1 MSKKRLY
8 EIAKEVG
15 KPSKEIVAYAQ
26 SLGLEVKSHSSSVEE
41 SDAKRIVANFSAPK
55 KVEKAP
61 QKTNDKNVVAKPAA
75 ERKEEPKAQKVQ
87 PAPATQTKPQSR
99 NFKAEREA
107 KAREQEQ
114 RRQNNR
120 RANDRKADRGERRDN
135 RNQKSSQNRN
145 NRPQNGQ
152 NRFANNRQAD
162 NRANKQAGGRI
173 DFKAR
178 LRRSRQSKMQNI
190 LV

>member
-26 SLGLEVKSHSSSVEE
+26 SLGLEVKSHSSSVEA

-75 ERKEEPKAQKVQ
+75 ERKEAPKAQKH
-87 PAPATQTKPQSR
+87 S
-99 NFKAEREA
+99 
-107 KAREQEQ
+107 Q
-114 RRQNNR
+114 RQLRKQN
-120 RANDRKADRGERRDN
+120 RKAVTLRLSVKQRHVS
-135 RNQKSSQNRN
+135 KSNVAKITAEQTTARLIEVSAVTIATKNHLKTATIVRKTDKIALQTTVKRIIVPINKLVV
-145 NRPQNGQ
+145 
-152 NRFANNRQAD
+152 ALTLRQE
-162 NRANKQAGGRI
+162 
-173 DFKAR
+173 
-178 LRRSRQSKMQNI
+178 LRRSRQSKMQSI

>member
-61 QKTNDKNVVAKPAA
+61 QKINDKNAVAKPAA
-75 ERKEEPKAQKVQ
+75 ERKEAPKAQKAQ
-87 PAPATQTKPQSR
+87 PAPATQAKPQSR

-120 RANDRKADRGERRDN
+120 RNDRRADRGERRDN

-178 LRRSRQSKMQNI
+178 AAALKAEQNA
-190 LV
+190 